1 MLYSQKL
8 NSTPAS
14 SALSFLTYSYIDNVF
29 YCVCPANE
37 LIYSIGTDGTINW
50 GSDPYGVDYYVE
62 FVCTNVGGGFLTRI
76 YDAFIYHFTSSGG
89 TSDVPQIPFYVD
101 STGSIYNS
109 VRNTIHI
116 NDPSY
121 TGQIIVNLSDY
132 SSATINNDGGFQRNV
147 FDSSGNVFT
156 NNNSNLI
163 FKIDT
168 SNVKTTLCTISGESS
183 CIGLAI
189 DSASKYLYTIG
200 SSSSSLY
207 KIDLSDGSYS
217 VLAVLDQTPTSQYCI
232 AISNSDLIYI
242 TYNTASD
249 NIDQV
254 DSSGTVT
261 LYASASS
268 PYNPFIL
275 GDYLYHLS
283 SDSSNGNNCYIWYCE
298 GSTPPPVDNYCIQGF
313 AKLNGV
319 GVENCMVYLF
329 DQLNYSLVASQ
340 ATDET
345 GFFNFEHL
353 GENLVGH
360 VVVTYED
367 TAEKLHNAKSLYNI
381 VPVNFPS

>member
-8 NSTPAS
+8 NSTPTS
-14 SALSFLTYSYIDNVF
+14 SALTFLTYSYIDNVF
-29 YCVCPANE
+29 YCVSSAGD
-37 LIYSIGTDGTINW
+37 LVYSIQTDGTINW
-50 GSDPYGVDYYVE
+50 GSNPEMVNTFSE
-62 FVCTNVGGGFLTRI
+62 FICTNVSGGFLNRTI
-76 YDAFIYHFTSSGG
+76 NSSVYKFNASGG
-89 TSDVPQIPFYVD
+89 IDTEFSTAFHLQN
-101 STGSIYNS
+101 TGSIYNP
-109 VRNTIHI
+109 VRNTLHY

-121 TGQIIVNLSDY
+121 LGQTIVYLSDY
-132 SSATINNDGGFQRNV
+132 SSTVVSDDGGFQCNV
-147 FDSSGNVFT
+147 VDSSGNVFT
-156 NNNSNLI
+156 NNSSNSI
-163 FKIDT
+163 FKINT
-168 SNVKTTLCTISGESS
+168 SNTKSTLCSISGESS

-189 DSASKYLYTIG
+189 DSASEYLYTIG

-232 AISNSDLIYI
+232 AISDSDLIYI

-261 LYASASS
+261 LYASGPSAYK
-268 PYNPFIL
+268 PLIL
-275 GDYLYHLS
+275 GDYLYYLS
-283 SDSSNGNNCYIWYCE
+283 SDSSSGNNCYIWFCE
-298 GSTPPPVDNYCIQGF
+298 GITPPPVDNYCIQGF

-345 GFFNFEHL
+345 GFFNFENL
-353 GENLVGH
+353 GENLIGH

-367 TAEKLHNAKSLYNI
+367 NAEKFYNAKSLYNI
-381 VPVNFPS
+381 VPVNFQT